1 MVDLRFSE
9 LPTVAAFT
17 NALEWGVNDA
27 GISKK
32 LTGALVRG
40 SWALDYLGSTK
51 LASAAHETSVVN
63 IEARDFLWIFVR
75 VASYGGTPDATGDI
89 ASLRFNGDS
98 GANYWTRH
106 LYFDG
111 VWNDVPTIDTTLIRL
126 AESNSR
132 LSRNVFCTV
141 NNLATRGKTVNI
153 KNQTGTAN
161 PSVVGS
167 VNVAGGEWVNL
178 VDQITS
184 VQLINQGSNNM
195 GTGSGVI
202 VWGKNF

>member
-17 NALEWGVNDA
+17 NALELGCNDG

-32 LTGALVRG
+32 VTGAQIRS

-75 VASYGGTPDATGDI
+75 VTSYGGSPDATGDI

-106 LYFDG
+106 LHFDG
-111 VWNDVPTIDTTLIRL
+111 VWNDTPNIDTTLIRL

-167 VNVAGGEWVNL
+167 INVAGGEWVNL